1 MSVRRAES
9 SPRAGGWLSRASL
22 DQGKKGMR
30 TLMTTT
36 PSPFT
41 LDPYGQ
47 TMVKLWHAAS
57 ARLTAGPESNDVLV
71 QAAGH
76 AVDAWLRHDALT
88 PRSLLDSFS
97 RPGGPLIP
105 QLRFV
110 GSIVHDP
117 VEPVPAEPPRLWWWV
132 VADAY
137 YRRWIELMQSRPG
150 YPVEAAS

>member
-1 MSVRRAES
+1 
-9 SPRAGGWLSRASL
+9 
-22 DQGKKGMR
+22 MR
-30 TLMTTT
+30 TLMATT

-57 ARLTAGPESNDVLV
+57 ARLAAGHEFDDVLV

-76 AVDAWLRHDALT
+76 AVVAWLRQDAPT
-88 PRSLLDSFS
+88 PGALLGAFS
-97 RPGGPLIP
+97 QPGGPLIP

-110 GSIVHDP
+110 GSLVHDP
-117 VEPVPAEPPRLWWWV
+117 SQAVPAEPPPLWWWV

-137 YRRWIELMQSRPG
+137 YRRWLQLTSSTTGRP
-150 YPVEAAS
+150 PDAAS

>member
-1 MSVRRAES
+1 
-9 SPRAGGWLSRASL
+9 
-22 DQGKKGMR
+22 MR
-30 TLMTTT
+30 TLMAPT
-36 PSPFT
+36 PNPFPFT

-47 TMVKLWHAAS
+47 TMVKLWHAAN
-57 ARLTAGPESNDVLV
+57 ARLIAGPEYNDVLV

-76 AVDAWLRHDALT
+76 VVVAWLRLDALT

-110 GSIVHDP
+110 GSLVH
-117 VEPVPAEPPRLWWWV
+117 EPAEAVPAEPPRLWWWV